1 MAVWGGRAKR
11 QFHPVLNQPRKSLE
25 AHGAS
30 PVKAEA
36 HRASPVKAE
45 AHGASP
51 AKLLKSSLL
60 PFAFGSGSR

>member
-36 HRASPVKAE
+36 R
-45 AHGASP
+45 GASP